1 MRSDY
6 LLYIVSGILFVITVF
21 LFEMF
26 ADETP
31 RNVSMVATV
40 TMGILFAGLGYILR
54 PKTKTSTIQPVA
66 PSVLPVQ
73 PEQTTTVTPPPATPE
88 PQQAPIVEVVT
99 EPITA
104 ATEEFI
110 PRKLKLTKIRGIGEK
125 RFGQLKALEI
135 KDARDLAKASPNELA
150 TKLDI
155 PMKTATRWIAD
166 AKELA
171 EKA

>member
-21 LFEMF
+21 LFGMF
-26 ADETP
+26 ADEMP

-40 TMGILFAGLGYILR
+40 TMGICFAGLGYILR
-54 PKTKTSTIQPVA
+54 PKAKASAIQPVA
-66 PSVLPVQ
+66 PPAP
-73 PEQTTTVTPPPATPE
+73 PEQTTTATPPPATPE
-88 PQQAPIVEVVT
+88 PQRTPTIEVVT

-125 RFGQLKALEI
+125 RFGQLRALEI
-135 KDARDLAKASPNELA
+135 KDVRDLAKASPNELA

-155 PMKTATRWIAD
+155 PMKTATRWITD